1 MRVWKQPKKYSTP
14 RKYRGKC
21 EHCNKKIAD
30 NEAYQYYDSSN
41 IAISYNAPYLCRECY
56 IKEYGK

>member
-21 EHCNKKIAD
+21 EHCSKVT
-30 NEAYQYYDSSN
+30 EEVYQRIDESN
-41 IAISYNAPYLCRECY
+41 IAITYNAPYLCKECY
-56 IKEYGK
+56 LKEYGGD